1 MLSDQPKFPYLMPVS
16 NSDSHTSKSRPD
28 LVVFNLAGTTVRDEN
43 RVAGFLMEA
52 MAHIG
57 HPVTLAEANSVMG
70 ERKPKAIAQLLTPRI
85 GPTAME
91 SEIVQRGNAEFL
103 RLTNHY
109 YATSSEVGE
118 IPGATSV
125 FGALHAAGI
134 KVACDTGFER
144 STVDV
149 ILKRLGWL
157 NQGLI
162 DTAISSDEVPHGR
175 PAPDLIHEAMR
186 RTGVTDVARVAKVG
200 DTPSDIGEGLAAGC
214 PWVIA
219 VTYGTHLRFQL
230 EPHRPTHFI
239 DTLPAILPLFNLAS

>member
-1 MLSDQPKFPYLMPVS
+1 MSISDTPTTQP
-16 NSDSHTSKSRPD
+16 RPS
-28 LVVFNLAGTTVRDEN
+28 LVVFDLAGTTVRDEN
-43 RVAGFLMEA
+43 RVAGFLMAA

-85 GPTAME
+85 GPTAMD
-91 SEIVQRGNAEFL
+91 SEIVRRGNDEFL
-103 RLTNHY
+103 RLTNAY
-109 YATSSEVGE
+109 YATSPEVGE
-118 IPGATSV
+118 IPGASTV
-125 FGALHAAGI
+125 FAALHAAGV

-157 NQGLI
+157 DRGLI
-162 DTAISSDEVPHGR
+162 DTAVSSDEVPHGR

-186 RTGVTDVARVAKVG
+186 RTGVLEVTRVAKVG
-200 DTPSDIGEGLAAGC
+200 DTPSDIGEGRSAGC

-219 VTYGTHLRFQL
+219 VTYGTHLRSQL
-230 EPHRPTHFI
+230 EPHRPTHLI
-239 DTLPAILPLFNLAS
+239 DSLPAILPLFDIAS